1 MLRFFEDDNNRLVYR
16 RELWRAH
23 AAGDTLPVPYRDPVA
38 LAHANP
44 YFLEKFHNAFAV
56 TETRVSSNGSYSS
69 TDTLLLG
76 SLETCSADDEARNE
90 QQGLGRVGRF
100 EGLKDGERFFN
111 GEGNSAIV
119 VCRSSELVLDGLRDV
134 GQLLATWAS
143 EASQA
148 PLPLDTVAI
157 IEARLTGGGGG
168 TETDAEVGIGRVLN
182 VERRMEET
190 EGG

>member
-1 MLRFFEDDNNRLVYR
+1 M
-16 RELWRAH
+16 
-23 AAGDTLPVPYRDPVA
+23 
-38 LAHANP
+38 
-44 YFLEKFHNAFAV
+44 
-56 TETRVSSNGSYSS
+56 SSKVWEGS
-69 TDTLLLG
+69 
-76 SLETCSADDEARNE
+76 
-90 QQGLGRVGRF
+90 
-100 EGLKDGERFFN
+100 EGLKDSRMVRDSSTARVIRRSWYAGLRVGGGEDALSWH
-111 GEGNSAIV
+111 EDESCSCI
-119 VCRSSELVLDGLRDV
+119 ELVLDGLRDV

-148 PLPLDTVAI
+148 PLPLDTAAI